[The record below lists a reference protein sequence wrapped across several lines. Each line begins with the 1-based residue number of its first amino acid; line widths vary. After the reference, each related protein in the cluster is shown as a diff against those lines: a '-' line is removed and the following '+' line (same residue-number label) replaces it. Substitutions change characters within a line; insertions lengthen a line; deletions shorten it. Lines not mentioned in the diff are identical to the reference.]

1 MDDGPLPRGV
11 PRGVPRWGRSAQRPV
26 RWFILVLLITG
37 GLALGDLLAGTR
49 AMMVVGVILLAACS
63 WTLRRWVFRRR

>member
-1 MDDGPLPRGV
+1 
-11 PRGVPRWGRSAQRPV
+11 V
-26 RWFILVLLITG
+26 RWFILVLLITS

-49 AMMVVGVILLAACS
+49 AMMVVGVILLVACS